1 MARRLCAVLMGAALL
16 SLASGARAATM
27 PTISL
32 HPDNVGI
39 GTFTITDFTGTT
51 IQITET
57 WISTDPGIYLVTGLD
72 DGVTYTFERNID
84 NQSAA
89 DWTEFGIE
97 LFDPPGQEADMSDA
111 DADDYAALGRDFPGD
126 ICAPSCTPGSQDG
139 LSMGLPP
146 GMGGVDIFSSAFES
160 FFYEEVFGPL
170 QGKILDFFD
179 GTAPNASSFFIRHG
193 LVDFNADMS
202 FPDQDSENQP
212 FALFA
217 RVEGIDVNEA
227 TPLLLLTVTFGGLLL
242 SSRGGG
248 GPRPAI

>member
-1 MARRLCAVLMGAALL
+1 MARQLCAVLMGAALL
-16 SLASGARAATM
+16 SLASGARAAPM
-27 PTISL
+27 ISL

-39 GTFTITDFTGTT
+39 GTFTILPFTGTI

-57 WISTDPGIYLVTGLD
+57 WISTGPGIYLVTGLD
-72 DGVTYTFERNID
+72 DEVTYTLERTII
-84 NQSAA
+84 NQSGS

-97 LFDPPGQEADMSDA
+97 LFDPPGQPADMFDA
-111 DADDYAALGRDFPGD
+111 P
-126 ICAPSCTPGSQDG
+126 APPDMCVTDCTPGSQDG

-146 GMGGVDIFSSAFES
+146 GLGGVDIFSSAFES
-160 FFYEEVFGPL
+160 FFYEEDFGPL

-179 GTAPNASSFFIRHG
+179 GTVPNTTSFFIRHG

-202 FPDQDSENQP
+202 FPEQDSENQP

-217 RVEGIDVNEA
+217 RIEGIDVNET